1 MRAVYYITDISHSVA
16 SEMVAFSH
24 TLGLL
29 MSKPRS
35 SLEAGKKLPRVWL
48 EYACSVSKVL
58 LCPSFGA
65 PLVFL
70 WSPYGD
76 SEMARNGFE
85 DARYDELM

>member
-29 MSKPRS
+29 MSKLRS
-35 SLEAGKKLPRVWL
+35 SLEGSKRLPRVWL

-58 LCPSFGA
+58 LYPSFGT

-70 WSPYGD
+70 RYPYK
-76 SEMARNGFE
+76 SKHFQNSTNNK
-85 DARYDELM
+85 